1 MEGICLDLLEFRMFS
16 GMTHIALKLLDLVID
31 QQVKD
36 TVAVRAAKTAVFH
49 KIIVAGAAG
58 RADNLAGLFFLIGFP
73 LYPQKA

>member
-36 TVAVRAAKTAVFH
+36 TVAVRAAKTAVFT
-49 KIIVAGAAG
+49 KSS
-58 RADNLAGLFFLIGFP
+58 
-73 LYPQKA
+73 